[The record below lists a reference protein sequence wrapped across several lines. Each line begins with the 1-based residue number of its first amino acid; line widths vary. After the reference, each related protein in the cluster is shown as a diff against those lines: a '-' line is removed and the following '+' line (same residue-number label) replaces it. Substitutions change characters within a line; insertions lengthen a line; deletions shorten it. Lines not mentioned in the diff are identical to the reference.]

1 MVDVGYLTLRIY
13 SVRCS
18 AIVKRLW
25 CARLLLGVV
34 DVQAKAEAEAKAKAE
49 AEAKAKAEAEA
60 KAKVCFI
67 MRVRVV
73 LRGATYLCVSMYC
86 AVVLCVCECV

>member
-1 MVDVGYLTLRIY
+1 M
-13 SVRCS
+13 
-18 AIVKRLW
+18 
-25 CARLLLGVV
+25 

-73 LRGATYLCVSMYC
+73 LRGAVYLCVSIYLFGPLLS
-86 AVVLCVCECV
+86 VLRVHVSMVWM